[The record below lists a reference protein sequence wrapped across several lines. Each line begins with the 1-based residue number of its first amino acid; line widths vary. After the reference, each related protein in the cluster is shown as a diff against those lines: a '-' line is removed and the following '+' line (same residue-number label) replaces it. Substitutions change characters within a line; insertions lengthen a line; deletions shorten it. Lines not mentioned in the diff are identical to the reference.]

1 MRVTPCPTP
10 VIQQNESLETICYT
24 YLPPLKERTI
34 LCVTSKIVSICEGR
48 TVSRES
54 TDKQTLI
61 QQEAEAWL
69 LEEGTMTSRFPLTII
84 HNLLIPAAGIDE
96 SNSQE
101 GGFILY
107 PLDPFASAEK
117 LWRHLREHFQIN
129 QLGVI
134 FSDSHTTPLRRG
146 TIGIAL
152 SWCGFKPFKDY
163 RGQSDLFGRLLQV
176 TTVNVVDG
184 LAAAC
189 VLMMGEGDEGIPLAV
204 IEDLEDIVFLD
215 VPPSEEDRK
224 DLLISPSE
232 DIYASLLRA
241 AQWGRGL

>member
-1 MRVTPCPTP
+1 MRVTPYPTP
-10 VIQQNESLETICYT
+10 IIQRNESLEAVCCAA
-24 YLPPLKERTI
+24 LPPLKERTI
-34 LCVTSKIVSICEGR
+34 LCVTSKVVSICEGR
-48 TVSRES
+48 TVSKES

-61 QQEAEAWL
+61 QQEADAWL
-69 LEEGTMTSRFPLTII
+69 LEDGVLASKFPLTII

-117 LWRHLREHFQIN
+117 LWRHLRGYFQIN

-146 TIGIAL
+146 TVGVAL

-163 RGQSDLFGRLLQV
+163 RGQCDLFGRLLEV

-189 VLMMGEGDEGIPLAV
+189 VLTMGEGNEGTPLALV
-204 IEDLEDIVFLD
+204 EDLEDIVFLD
-215 VPPSEEDRK
+215 APPSEKDRK
-224 DLLISPSE
+224 DLLIPHSD
-232 DIYASLLRA
+232 DIYAPLLRA
-241 AQWGRGL
+241 ARWGGRL